1 MGREMAR
8 EEKRPREYMFRE
20 NVPGEMS
27 QGKYPTLVESQSTH
41 FYMQVDRCNEWELL
55 SLYNG

>member
-1 MGREMAR
+1 MAR

-41 FYMQVDRCNEWELL
+41 FYMQVDRCNEWKLL